1 MRHTA
6 RWEKMIIGSF
16 SIDDGDGS
24 KNVAFE
30 KNCVIS
36 DSVAFIPIRWKCQ
49 MQAHFLGVDLL
60 GTTLKFRKRKKN
72 SSSLV
77 YVLHKRGI
85 RHFQVVDV
93 RWGQRNV
100 QKRVMHVQSCCFANK
115 TNYSLP
121 FTLPS
126 SLSLLKLPK
135 NKATVVD
142 GINSPCSVF
151 FLTALTPEPEHM
163 HQACS
168 SSCRGILWRTWSPG
182 Y

>member
-1 MRHTA
+1 MAAKPSLLKWIALYQTLSRLFHFA
-6 RWEKMIIGSF
+6 E
-16 SIDDGDGS
+16 
-24 KNVAFE
+24 NV
-30 KNCVIS
+30 N
-36 DSVAFIPIRWKCQ
+36 
-49 MQAHFLGVDLL
+49 LGVDLL

-72 SSSLV
+72 SSFTLV
-77 YVLHKRGI
+77 RLYTSSIKRGI

-93 RWGQRNV
+93 RWGRRNV
-100 QKRVMHVQSCCFANK
+100 QKVWCTCKVVVLLIKPINF
-115 TNYSLP
+115 LP

-142 GINSPCSVF
+142 GINSPCSFF

>member
-1 MRHTA
+1 MAAKTSLLKRIALFQTLSRLFQFA
-6 RWEKMIIGSF
+6 E
-16 SIDDGDGS
+16 
-24 KNVAFE
+24 NV
-30 KNCVIS
+30 KCRRIS
-36 DSVAFIPIRWKCQ
+36 LELIYWAP
-49 MQAHFLGVDLL
+49 H
-60 GTTLKFRKRKKN
+60 
-72 SSSLV
+72 SSLGRERKIRRR
-77 YVLHKRGI
+77 LFTSSIKRGI
-85 RHFQVVDV
+85 RHFQIVDV
-93 RWGQRNV
+93 RWGQRYV
-100 QKRVMHVQSCCFANK
+100 QKGWCTCKVFVLLIKPITFS
-115 TNYSLP
+115 P

-142 GINSPCSVF
+142 GINSPCSFF